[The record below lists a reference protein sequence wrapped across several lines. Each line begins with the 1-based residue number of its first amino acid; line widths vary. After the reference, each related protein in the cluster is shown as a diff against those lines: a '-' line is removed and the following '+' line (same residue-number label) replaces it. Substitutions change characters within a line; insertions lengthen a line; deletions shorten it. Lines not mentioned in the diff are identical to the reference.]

1 MTSSWNDNRF
11 NLFGGSSNLP
21 PGCSQRDID
30 DAFGENE
37 LEKYYIEVSAGFWCD
52 SLDDRDTIM
61 NAMEDAI
68 HKSNGEVDYIDV
80 DDCDAQ

>member
-1 MTSSWNDNRF
+1 MHRSNF
-11 NLFGGSSNLP
+11 ELFGGNSNLP

-30 DAFGENE
+30 QSNDEP
-37 LEKYYIEVSAGFWCD
+37 EKYYIEMSAGFWCD
-52 SLDDRDTIM
+52 SLDDRDEIM
-61 NAMEDAI
+61 SKMEDAI